1 MKNLFVVMMLGLML
15 SGCSN
20 MTGKFENRLAITLA
34 CDKTIVSSEY
44 GGLFGIS
51 TDISQKDHE
60 VLSKVLCG
68 K

>member
-1 MKNLFVVMMLGLML
+1 
-15 SGCSN
+15 
-20 MTGKFENRLAITLA
+20 MTGKFENRLAVTLA

-60 VLSKVLCG
+60 VLAKFLCAQG
-68 K
+68 APTNK